1 MVVQCAVRKETR
13 KTESGQGGWTG
24 VRLPSRMRQ
33 EHTLRCRGSH
43 RAAAESQQASPGTRE
58 ECTDPRKTREGA
70 GRREQE
76 ETEQDQACTR
86 DSRWGWGDRSRGP
99 IPHQEDCSGQRA
111 GIRGSWRAQQRIR
124 DWLHGMRTT
133 WTILPTALC
142 TRIGTHV
149 LWTAQRWLGAGA
161 FRLESNP
168 RAGSAVNCGEVA
180 GGVVRDGS
188 TVGNAFG
195 GMPGRHGGLACCRV
209 MPGVE
214 PSL

>member
-24 VRLPSRMRQ
+24 VRLRSRMRQ

-111 GIRGSWRAQQRIR
+111 GIRGSWRAQQLTR
-124 DWLHGMRTT
+124 DRLRLKGLRTM
-133 WTILPTALC
+133 WTVPAAALRTPDRDARTLKRAAAGC
-142 TRIGTHV
+142 WAVGIGSE
-149 LWTAQRWLGAGA
+149 L
-161 FRLESNP
+161 NP
-168 RAGSAVNCGEVA
+168 RARSALP
-180 GGVVRDGS
+180 
-188 TVGNAFG
+188 VGRG
-195 GMPGRHGGLACCRV
+195 PRKT
-209 MPGVE
+209 
-214 PSL
+214 